1 MGISSIQKVRRS
13 GVSWFLIF
21 IILLLS
27 SLLNSFMKNGDV
39 DYNIYLIRGFIF
51 VINIISVRLNNWE
64 KHTSYTD
71 LNVAKSVKRLISN
84 FI

>member
-1 MGISSIQKVRRS
+1 
-13 GVSWFLIF
+13 
-21 IILLLS
+21 
-27 SLLNSFMKNGDV
+27 MKNGDV
-39 DYNIYLIRGFIF
+39 TNNLYVIRGFII
-51 VINIISVRLNNWE
+51 VINIISNGLNNWE